1 MIRLLNKEEMKMRE
15 MLEMFPENNVFITLK
30 LYRYEN
36 ITYIIIITIVRA
48 DSSYP
53 PPQ

>member
-1 MIRLLNKEEMKMRE
+1 MIRLLNKVDMNMKE
-15 MLEMFPENNVFITLK
+15 ILVMFPENNVFITLK